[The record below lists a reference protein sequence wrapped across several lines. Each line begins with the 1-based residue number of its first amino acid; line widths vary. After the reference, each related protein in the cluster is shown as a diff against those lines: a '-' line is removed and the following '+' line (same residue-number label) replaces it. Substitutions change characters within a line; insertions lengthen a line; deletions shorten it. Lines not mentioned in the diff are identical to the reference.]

1 MDIETQK
8 NKIDSI
14 AIWSITPNGKL
25 LGLKIHNAVKGSVF
39 FVSEKLWQEQYNQ
52 HLFDKNIS
60 VFKNKKLSKEIEQQ
74 FNNFSGHVFIFST
87 GIAIR
92 IIAPLLQ
99 SKIIDPAVVVVDDQA
114 NHAISFLSGHLGGA
128 NALTKK
134 IAAIIKAEPV
144 ITTATDT
151 NNLPSI
157 DMIAKQNGI
166 MIETP
171 QNIKHINMAFLAGR
185 PVSLYDP
192 SGIIKNELPENF
204 WTDAGDTGMEADDKN
219 IESKKIFC
227 SHEIKTVSRET
238 LILRPPVL
246 SVGIGCNRGTKFKA
260 IKEFLLS
267 VLKEQGLSI
276 NSVNR
281 FGTTEVKK
289 DETGLLKL
297 SDEMQIKIDFY
308 SNQELNSVKT
318 IKTPSKMVEK
328 YLGVKSV
335 CEAAAILSSSSIT
348 RDKSGILNTPD
359 KFDGKLIVT
368 KQKNRDVTIAV
379 AIKK

>member
-25 LGLKIHNAVKGSVF
+25 LGLKIHNAVKSSAF
-39 FVSEKLWQEQYNQ
+39 FVSEKLWQEQDNQ
-52 HLFDKNIS
+52 HPFDKNIS
-60 VFKNKKLSKEIEQQ
+60 VFKKLSKEIEQQ

-99 SKIIDPAVVVVDDQA
+99 SKIIDPAVVVVDDKA
-114 NHAISFLSGHLGGA
+114 IHAISLLSGHLGGA

-134 IAAIIKAEPV
+134 VAAIIKAEPV

-157 DMIAKQNGI
+157 DMIAKKRGI

-192 SGIIKNELPENF
+192 FGIIKNVLPENF
-204 WTDAGDTGMEADDKN
+204 WTDAGDTGIEADDKN

-227 SHEIKTVSRET
+227 SHEIKKVSRET

-276 NSVNR
+276 NSIYR

-328 YLGVKSV
+328 HLGVKSV
-335 CEAAAILSSSSIT
+335 CEAAAILSAASSK
-348 RDKSGILNTPD
+348 DKSDESGGN
-359 KFDGKLIVT
+359 LIVT

>member
-1 MDIETQK
+1 MQK
-8 NKIDSI
+8 NRIDSI

-25 LGLKIHNAVKGSVF
+25 LGRKIHNAVKGSTF
-39 FVSEKLWQEQYNQ
+39 FVSEKLWQEQDKQ
-52 HLFDKNIS
+52 HPFSKNIS
-60 VFKNKKLSKEIEQQ
+60 VFKKLSKEIERQ

-99 SKIIDPAVVVVDDQA
+99 SKIFDPAVVVVEDKA
-114 NHAISFLSGHLGGA
+114 NYAISFLSGHLGGA

-157 DMIAKQNGI
+157 DMIAKKKSI

-192 SGIIKNELPENF
+192 CGIIKNVLPENF
-204 WTDAGDTGMEADDKN
+204 WTDASEIGIEADDKN
-219 IESKKIFC
+219 IENKKILC
-227 SHEIKTVSRET
+227 SHEIKKVSRET

-246 SVGIGCNRGTKFKA
+246 SVGIGCNRGTKYKA
-260 IKEFLLS
+260 LKEFLLS

-276 NSVNR
+276 NSVYR
-281 FGTTEVKK
+281 FGTTQVKK

-308 SNQELNSVKT
+308 NNQELNSVKT

-328 YLGVKSV
+328 HLGVKSV
-335 CEAAAILSSSSIT
+335 CEAAAILSAASS
-348 RDKSGILNTPD
+348 RDKSDESGGN
-359 KFDGKLIVT
+359 LIVT

>member
-25 LGLKIHNAVKGSVF
+25 LGRKIYNAVKGSAF
-39 FVSEKLWQEQYNQ
+39 FVSEKLLQEQGSQ
-52 HLFDKNIS
+52 HPFDKNIS
-60 VFKNKKLSKEIEQQ
+60 VFKKLSKEVEQQ

-99 SKIIDPAVVVVDDQA
+99 SKIIDPAVVVVDDKA

-157 DMIAKQNGI
+157 DMIAKKEGI
-166 MIETP
+166 VIETP
-171 QNIKHINMAFLAGR
+171 QNIKHINMAFLTGV
-185 PVSLYDP
+185 PVSLYDS
-192 SGIIKNELPENF
+192 SGIIKNVLPENF
-204 WTDAGDTGMEADDKN
+204 WTDASDTGIEADDKN

-227 SHEIKTVSRET
+227 SHEIKKVSRET

-260 IKEFLLS
+260 VKEFLLS
-267 VLKEQGLSI
+267 VLKEQDLSI
-276 NSVNR
+276 NSVYR

-308 SNQELNSVKT
+308 TNQELNSVKT

-328 YLGVKSV
+328 HLGVKSV
-335 CEAAAILSSSSIT
+335 CEAAAILSAASSK
-348 RDKSGILNTPD
+348 DKSGESGGN
-359 KFDGKLIVT
+359 LIVT

>member
-8 NKIDSI
+8 NKINSI

-25 LGLKIHNAVKGSVF
+25 LGLKIHSAVKESVF
-39 FVSEKLWQEQYNQ
+39 FVSEKFWQENP
-52 HLFDKNIS
+52 FDKNIS
-60 VFKNKKLSKEIEQQ
+60 VFKKLSKEIEKQ

-157 DMIAKQNGI
+157 DMIAKIKGI

-171 QNIKHINMAFLAGR
+171 QNIKHINMAFLTGM
-185 PVSLYDP
+185 PISLYDT
-192 SGIIKNELPENF
+192 SGIIKNVLPENF
-204 WTDAGDTGMEADDKN
+204 WSDASDTYIEEDNKN

-227 SHEIKTVSRET
+227 SVDDI
-238 LILRPPVL
+238 
-246 SVGIGCNRGTKFKA
+246 
-260 IKEFLLS
+260 
-267 VLKEQGLSI
+267 
-276 NSVNR
+276 
-281 FGTTEVKK
+281 
-289 DETGLLKL
+289 
-297 SDEMQIKIDFY
+297 
-308 SNQELNSVKT
+308 
-318 IKTPSKMVEK
+318 
-328 YLGVKSV
+328 
-335 CEAAAILSSSSIT
+335 
-348 RDKSGILNTPD
+348 
-359 KFDGKLIVT
+359 
-368 KQKNRDVTIAV
+368 
-379 AIKK
+379 

>member
-25 LGLKIHNAVKGSVF
+25 LGLKIHNAVKGSAF
-39 FVSEKLWQEQYNQ
+39 FVSEKLWQEQDNQ
-52 HLFDKNIS
+52 HSFDKNIF
-60 VFKNKKLSKEIEQQ
+60 VFKKLSKEIEQQ

-99 SKIIDPAVVVVDDQA
+99 SKIIDPAVVVMDDKA

-157 DMIAKQNGI
+157 DMIAKKKGI

-171 QNIKHINMAFLAGR
+171 QNIKHINMAFLTG
-185 PVSLYDP
+185 VTVNLYDP
-192 SGIIKNELPENF
+192 FGIIKNVLHENF
-204 WTDAGDTGMEADDKN
+204 WTDASDTGIEKAGDKN

-227 SHEIKTVSRET
+227 S
-238 LILRPPVL
+238 L
-246 SVGIGCNRGTKFKA
+246 
-260 IKEFLLS
+260 
-267 VLKEQGLSI
+267 
-276 NSVNR
+276 
-281 FGTTEVKK
+281 
-289 DETGLLKL
+289 
-297 SDEMQIKIDFY
+297 
-308 SNQELNSVKT
+308 
-318 IKTPSKMVEK
+318 
-328 YLGVKSV
+328 
-335 CEAAAILSSSSIT
+335 
-348 RDKSGILNTPD
+348 SGIRS
-359 KFDGKLIVT
+359 LI
-368 KQKNRDVTIAV
+368 KSI
-379 AIKK
+379 

>member
-8 NKIDSI
+8 NKTDLI

-25 LGLKIHNAVKGSVF
+25 LGRKIQNEVKGSAF
-39 FVSEKLWQEQYNQ
+39 FVSEKLRQDNRASDQ
-52 HLFDKNIS
+52 NI
-60 VFKNKKLSKEIEQQ
+60 FIFKKLSKEIEQQ

-92 IIAPLLQ
+92 LIAPLLQ
-99 SKIIDPAVVVVDDQA
+99 SKTIDPAVVVVDDKA
-114 NHAISFLSGHLGGA
+114 NHAISLLSGHLGGA

-134 IAAIIKAEPV
+134 IAAVIKAEPV

-151 NNLPSI
+151 NDLPSI
-157 DMIAKQNGI
+157 DMIAKKEGI
-166 MIETP
+166 VIETP
-171 QNIKHINMAFLAGR
+171 QNIKHINMAFLTGQ

-192 SGIIKNELPENF
+192 SGIIKNVLPENF
-204 WTDAGDTGMEADDKN
+204 WTGTGDSGIEADNKN

-227 SHEIKTVSRET
+227 SHEIKKVSRET

-246 SVGIGCNRGTKFKA
+246 SVGIGCNRGTKYKA

-276 NSVNR
+276 NSVYR
-281 FGTTEVKK
+281 FGTTQVKK

-297 SDEMQIKIDFY
+297 SDKMQIKIDFY
-308 SNQELNSVKT
+308 NNQELNSVKT

-328 YLGVKSV
+328 HLGVKSV
-335 CEAAAILSSSSIT
+335 CEAAAILSAASAK
-348 RDKSGILNTPD
+348 DKSGESGGN
-359 KFDGKLIVT
+359 LIVT
-368 KQKNRDVTIAV
+368 KKKNRDVTIAV

>member
-1 MDIETQK
+1 
-8 NKIDSI
+8 
-14 AIWSITPNGKL
+14 L
-25 LGLKIHNAVKGSVF
+25 
-39 FVSEKLWQEQYNQ
+39 
-52 HLFDKNIS
+52 
-60 VFKNKKLSKEIEQQ
+60 
-74 FNNFSGHVFIFST
+74 
-87 GIAIR
+87 
-92 IIAPLLQ
+92 
-99 SKIIDPAVVVVDDQA
+99 DDQA

-134 IAAIIKAEPV
+134 IAAIVKAEPV

-157 DMIAKQNGI
+157 DMIAKKKGI

-171 QNIKHINMAFLAGR
+171 QNIKHINMAFLTG
-185 PVSLYDP
+185 VTVNLYDP
-192 SGIIKNELPENF
+192 FGIIKNVLHENF
-204 WTDAGDTGMEADDKN
+204 WTDASDTGIEKAGDKN

-227 SHEIKTVSRET
+227 SHEIKKVSRET

-276 NSVNR
+276 NSVYR

-328 YLGVKSV
+328 HLGVKSV
-335 CEAAAILSSSSIT
+335 CEAAAILSAASS
-348 RDKSGILNTPD
+348 RDKSGESGGN
-359 KFDGKLIVT
+359 LIVT
-368 KQKNRDVTIAV
+368 KHKNGDVTIAV
-379 AIKK
+379 AKKK

>member
-8 NKIDSI
+8 NKKIDSI

-25 LGLKIHNAVKGSVF
+25 LGRKIYNAVKGSSF
-39 FVSEKLWQEQYNQ
+39 FVSEKLWQEQDNQ
-52 HLFDKNIS
+52 YPFYKNIY
-60 VFKNKKLSKEIEQQ
+60 VFKKLSKEIEQQ

-92 IIAPLLQ
+92 IIAPLLR
-99 SKIIDPAVVVVDDQA
+99 SKIIDPAVVVVDDKA

-128 NALTKK
+128 NTLTKK
-134 IAAIIKAEPV
+134 IAAIVKAEPV

-157 DMIAKQNGI
+157 DMIAKKKGLI
-166 MIETP
+166 IETP
-171 QNIKHINMAFLAGR
+171 QNIKHINMAFLAGV

-192 SGIIKNELPENF
+192 FGIIKNVLPENF
-204 WTDAGDTGMEADDKN
+204 WTDAGDTGIEADDKN

-227 SHEIKTVSRET
+227 SHEIKKVSRET

-246 SVGIGCNRGTKFKA
+246 SVGIGCNRGTKSKA

-276 NSVNR
+276 NSVYR
-281 FGTTEVKK
+281 FGTTEVKN

-328 YLGVKSV
+328 HLGVKSV
-335 CEAAAILSSSSIT
+335 CEAAAILSAASSK
-348 RDKSGILNTPD
+348 DKSGESGGN
-359 KFDGKLIVT
+359 LIVT